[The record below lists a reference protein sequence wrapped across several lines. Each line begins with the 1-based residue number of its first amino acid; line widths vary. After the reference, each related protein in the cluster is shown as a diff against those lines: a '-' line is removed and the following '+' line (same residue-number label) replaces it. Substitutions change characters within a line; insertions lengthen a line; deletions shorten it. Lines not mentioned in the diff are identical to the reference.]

1 MPPPRKKPRRSK
13 RFCAKSWNRLAFP
26 SEESLKS
33 MNFESLERRA
43 SARLGPRNE
52 SRWHGLDRPSWR
64 SFFVALV
71 ALGAALFLALYTGA
85 AADGGHLFM
94 AAISGLGAL
103 ALAGWVALTIVPV
116 LARRTPLWWLSYQID
131 YKLTREGIVYLGGV
145 LVVAL
150 AALNTGNNLLFMILA
165 CLLAGV
171 LISGFLSRLVLS
183 GVDVRLEMP
192 EHIFAGKPVM
202 AIAEIHNAKRTMP
215 SFSVLLVSEESPKT
229 KKYNPEQRAPGILA
243 RSVYFPHVAR
253 QQTVRQNVELT
264 FPRRGVYRQDTLGL
278 RTKFPFGFLEKTR
291 RVGSDIEALVYPSV
305 EPTEQLCEIL
315 PLVSG
320 ELESYQRGRGND
332 LYAIRDYQFNDSAR
346 HVDWKASARTGAL
359 QVKEFA
365 REDERRVLLVFDPY
379 IGSQGM
385 DARAAERFERAVNLC
400 AALAWHFYEI
410 NSVMEFR
417 SAGFATPRMGAGEI
431 IYDILRYLASVTP
444 LKPQA
449 GKSFLDT
456 LGDAPDIFKIVL
468 TSHAPGTI
476 PSHLWNT
483 AYFLFVSS
491 L

>member
-1 MPPPRKKPRRSK
+1 MNPEFVERRVGSPLLRKVVGVSR
-13 RFCAKSWNRLAFP
+13 AAQWNRLR
-26 SEESLKS
+26 ET
-33 MNFESLERRA
+33 
-43 SARLGPRNE
+43 
-52 SRWHGLDRPSWR
+52 LDSPSWR
-64 SFFVALV
+64 SFGIAMGAL
-71 ALGAALFLALYTGA
+71 AMALFLALYSGA
-85 AADGGHLFM
+85 AAEQGHL
-94 AAISGLGAL
+94 AIAGMSALSAL
-103 ALAGWVALTIVPV
+103 ALAGWVALTVVPA
-116 LARRTPLWWLSYQID
+116 LARRTPLGWLNYQID
-131 YKLTREGIVYLGGV
+131 YKVTREGMVYIAGI
-145 LVVAL
+145 LVIAL
-150 AALNTGNNLLFMILA
+150 AALNTGNNLLFMVLA
-165 CLLAGV
+165 CLLAGI
-171 LISGFLSRLVLS
+171 LISGVLSRVVL
-183 GVDVRLEMP
+183 GGIDVRMELP
-192 EHIFAGKPVM
+192 EHIFAQRTIL
-202 AIAEIHNAKRTMP
+202 AIAELNNTKQVVP
-215 SFSVLLVSEESPKT
+215 SFSLSLVSEAAPKPQE
-229 KKYNPEQRAPGILA
+229 KAPSSSAARILD
-243 RSVYFPHVAR
+243 RPVYFAHIPHR
-253 QQTVRQNVELT
+253 QTVRQNVELT
-264 FPRRGVYRQDTLGL
+264 FPRRGIYRQDALGL
-278 RTKFPFGFLEKTR
+278 RTKFPFGFLQKTR
-291 RVGSDIEALVYPSV
+291 RVNSAVEVVVYPRIQ
-305 EPTEQLCEIL
+305 PTEEFYEIL

-385 DARAAERFERAVNLC
+385 DGRAAERFERAVNLC